1 MRSFEPTTV
10 WVLHTGRSEPDR
22 ERGAWS
28 TGVWI
33 LENTS
38 SQVTDSTPPSRPSW
52 WMMTTRS
59 LPAPRTNRPGVKTED
74 GLCSREKSSANF
86 TTTFG
91 KCLWT
96 LLAEFG
102 GFCLFWSKSLVN
114 NDDVGGC
121 ETVSVTFDLWIYF
134 CVRVNLPPRPRAV
147 SLEFSVCKNWRRIS
161 ILLRNQS
168 TSKIS
173 FWKAKLWL
181 PWSALAPPRGGT
193 STLWKLDRGT
203 SIRTHSELSRSYN
216 FSSWIN
222 FFLIRPFFDVKL
234 LINDV
239 FGEFNSIKRT
249 KKYGR
254 PTQINWRK
262 DLSHFSLFLVW
273 LSFFFFF
280 FFALR
285 WCARGGVKTRPQ
297 RNVTTIMD
305 DKWHFLQRERG
316 KFRQS
321 VSC

>member
-1 MRSFEPTTV
+1 MLIADFALKSTSTGGPFKVFFYHQPSTKNQSNRQNLQNPPVVPPHPCWGLGPPVEELLLQKRLGCDFSLPLRNAWSLGFPLMRSFEPTTV

-22 ERGAWS
+22 ERGARS

-33 LENTS
+33 LENTC

-59 LPAPRTNRPGVKTED
+59 LPAPRTKRPGVKTED

-86 TTTFG
+86 TMTFG

-102 GFCLFWSKSLVN
+102 GFCLFWSKSLVH

-193 STLWKLDRGT
+193 S
-203 SIRTHSELSRSYN
+203 
-216 FSSWIN
+216 
-222 FFLIRPFFDVKL
+222 
-234 LINDV
+234 
-239 FGEFNSIKRT
+239 
-249 KKYGR
+249 
-254 PTQINWRK
+254 
-262 DLSHFSLFLVW
+262 
-273 LSFFFFF
+273 
-280 FFALR
+280 ALR
-285 WCARGGVKTRPQ
+285 PK
-297 RNVTTIMD
+297 NVDPNSLRAEQI
-305 DKWHFLQRERG
+305 LQLF
-316 KFRQS
+316 KLN
-321 VSC
+321 